1 MCPGAHRPDSIS
13 GQRAPEVLGLQFP
26 QCLAFHVGAGDLVG
40 ARVCTLANELFSKS

>member
-1 MCPGAHRPDSIS
+1 MCPGAHGPDSIS

-26 QCLAFHVGAGDLVG
+26 QCLAFHVGAGDG